1 MVRSQEAQHD
11 PGEQQTG
18 SVTDAEAKV
27 TELEGDHP
35 DHQANNEEGAEG

>member
-18 SVTDAEAKV
+18 CVTNAEAKV
-27 TELEGDHP
+27 AELEGYHP
-35 DHQANNEEGAEG
+35 DHQADNEEGAEG